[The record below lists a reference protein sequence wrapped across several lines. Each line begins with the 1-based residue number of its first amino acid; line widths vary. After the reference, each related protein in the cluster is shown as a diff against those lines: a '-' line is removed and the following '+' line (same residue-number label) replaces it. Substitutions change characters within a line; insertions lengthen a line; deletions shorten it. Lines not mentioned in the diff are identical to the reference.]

1 MHRIL
6 GTALNATITPRTE
19 HARQEALEQPSPFE
33 SYGMI
38 VGVGCLAAVGVY
50 FLFKIAN
57 NRRIPSDIDDD
68 IEIAGKMKTRIR
80 HGDL

>member
-1 MHRIL
+1 
-6 GTALNATITPRTE
+6 
-19 HARQEALEQPSPFE
+19 
-33 SYGMI
+33 MI